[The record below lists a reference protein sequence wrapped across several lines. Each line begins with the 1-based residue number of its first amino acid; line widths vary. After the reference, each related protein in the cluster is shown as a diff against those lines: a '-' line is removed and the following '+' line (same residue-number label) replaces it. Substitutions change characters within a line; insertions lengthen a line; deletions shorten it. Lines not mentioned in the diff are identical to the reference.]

1 MPERWRPGYLFGLA
15 AQPDGPLLGAACS
28 DGRLRLWTRDGGDAA
43 LAPLCTLPWNQAM
56 GADCVFGRNGL
67 FCAVSKDGSVIMMVR
82 FGWAAGWKRCLAACW
97 WQSRLFWGRTT
108 ESVKFCCWSALQ
120 DVRQG
125 ACLQHLQ
132 LEAPL
137 LSCAMLDGGG
147 SGSSRSGSISSSQ
160 CLVAAGADGAVY
172 FVDVTTGG

>member
-1 MPERWRPGYLFGLA
+1 MNP
-15 AQPDGPLLGAACS
+15 
-28 DGRLRLWTRDGGDAA
+28 
-43 LAPLCTLPWNQAM
+43 
-56 GADCVFGRNGL
+56 V
-67 FCAVSKDGSVIMMVR
+67 
-82 FGWAAGWKRCLAACW
+82 AG
-97 WQSRLFWGRTT
+97 
-108 ESVKFCCWSALQ
+108 LQ

-147 SGSSRSGSISSSQ
+147 GSSSSSSSSGGTSGSQ

-172 FVDVTTGG
+172 FVDVATGG